1 MNGTGTHGA
10 GLSAALGAPM
20 ARGIPVVGERGHVM
34 TFTPAGIASAA
45 DPAPRRSVTGQWLGW
60 HLHPPD
66 HESVPTSQ
74 KMIAEQASVY
84 LGRSAAGQCSHGKR
98 PWHPAAV
105 VCHGLGTT
113 LRGFLPRGWDHPV
126 ASNGTISLATSPAG
140 SPRWPNTFA
149 CPRSATKAL
158 AVTST
163 SMNSGAPSGTGVPRY
178 LGAILQ
184 ALTMRTHSRAYAY
197 ANRTH
202 GHRHEC
208 VLQP

>member
-1 MNGTGTHGA
+1 MEPAFGRARGAHGA
-10 GLSAALGAPM
+10 RDTGGWGARPRHDVH
-20 ARGIPVVGERGHVM
+20 ARRHCIC
-34 TFTPAGIASAA
+34 
-45 DPAPRRSVTGQWLGW
+45 RRSGSSPVCDRAVAGVAPASTRSS
-60 HLHPPD
+60 
-66 HESVPTSQ
+66 SVPTSQ

-98 PWHPAAV
+98 PWGHPAAV
-105 VCHGLGTT
+105 VCHGHGTT

-184 ALTMRTHSRAYAY
+184 ALTMRTHGRAYAY